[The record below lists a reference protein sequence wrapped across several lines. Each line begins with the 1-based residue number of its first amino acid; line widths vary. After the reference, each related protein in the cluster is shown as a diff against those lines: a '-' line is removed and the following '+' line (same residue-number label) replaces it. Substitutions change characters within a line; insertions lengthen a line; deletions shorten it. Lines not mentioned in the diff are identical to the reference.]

1 MFRALVL
8 DQQDGKTQAQV
19 RTLQESQLPEG
30 EVLVAVDYSSL
41 NFKDGLAITGSGK
54 IVSQF
59 PMVPGVDLAGR
70 VLESADDAFSPGDAV
85 VLTGWGV
92 GERHWGGMAEKARLK
107 ADWLVPMPQDMDART
122 AMMIGTAGLTAM
134 LCVMALEEGGL
145 TPAAGPVLVTGA
157 AGGVGSVSVVIL
169 AALGYEVHAVT
180 GRPETEA
187 YLKGLGAHALVSR
200 ESMASKP
207 RALEAQRWA
216 GAIDTVGDTILA
228 RVLAETHYGGT
239 VAACGL
245 AAGFSLPTTVMPFI
259 LRNVRLQGVDSV
271 MCPLSRRQQAWQRLA
286 RELPAAA
293 LGEIGHSIGLD
304 EVPDYAQ
311 RIVEGQVRG
320 RVIVDM
326 SR

>member
-19 RTLQESQLPEG
+19 KTLQESQLPEG

-41 NFKDGLAITGSGK
+41 NFKDGLAITGAGK
-54 IVSQF
+54 IVNQF

-70 VLESADDAFSPGDAV
+70 VLESADNAFSPGDAV

-107 ADWLVPMPQDMDART
+107 SDWLVSMPQGMDART

-157 AGGVGSVSVVIL
+157 AGGVGSVSVAIL
-169 AALGYEVHAVT
+169 AGLGYEVHAVT

-200 ESMASKP
+200 ESMAAKP
-207 RALEAQRWA
+207 RALEGQRWA

-228 RVLAETHYGGT
+228 RVLAETCYGGT

-286 RELPAAA
+286 QELPAAA

-304 EVPDYAQ
+304 EVPEYAR
-311 RIVEGQVRG
+311 RIVDGQVRG

>member
-70 VLESADDAFSPGDAV
+70 VLESAGDAFSPGDAV

>member
-19 RTLQESQLPEG
+19 KTLQESQLPAG

-41 NFKDGLAITGSGK
+41 NFKDGLAVTGTGK

-59 PMVPGVDLAGR
+59 PMVPGIDLAGR
-70 VLESADDAFSPGDAV
+70 VLESSDATFAPGDEV

-92 GERHWGGMAEKARLK
+92 GERYWGGMAEKARLK
-107 ADWLVPMPQDMDART
+107 ADWLVPMPQDMDTRT

-157 AGGVGSVSVVIL
+157 AGGVGSVAVAIL
-169 AALGYEVHAVT
+169 AGLGYEVHAVT

-207 RALEAQRWA
+207 RALEGQRWA

-228 RVLAETHYGGT
+228 RVLAETCYGGT

-245 AAGFSLPTTVMPFI
+245 AADINLPTTVMPFI

-286 RELPAAA
+286 RELPVAA
-293 LGEIGHSIGLD
+293 LGEIGHSIGLG
-304 EVPDYAQ
+304 EVPEYAR
-311 RIVEGQVRG
+311 RILDGQVRG